1 MFHARLTSLLSRLLP
16 VLSLCLVVDMAS
28 AEGLSPAQVHK
39 VGMRIWKNECAGT
52 VEGLTSWNRGEDFAS
67 LGIGH
72 FIWYPAGAK
81 GPFEESFPSLVV
93 FLKQRGVA
101 MPHWLVKAA
110 ACPWGS
116 RRAFVQDSQSERQK
130 ELRKLLAATVREQVE
145 YIMARLDRTVP
156 RLEKAGGKAVRQNY
170 GALART
176 PEGLFAMLDY
186 INFKGDGINSSERY
200 NGEGWGLAQVLADMR
215 GQDTRAFAEAAKRV
229 LARRVKN
236 SPPARNEKQWL
247 AGWSSR
253 CDGYRQP
260 L

>member
-1 MFHARLTSLLSRLLP
+1 MSRNGLTSQRFRFLPLLLM
-16 VLSLCLVVDMAS
+16 CLVANVAPG
-28 AEGLSPAQVHK
+28 EGLSSAQIHK

-52 VEGLTSWNRGEDFAS
+52 VEGLTSWNQGEDFAS

-72 FIWYPAGAK
+72 FIWYPTGAK
-81 GPFEESFPSLVV
+81 GPFEESFPGLVV
-93 FLKQRGVA
+93 FLRQRGVA
-101 MPHWLVKAA
+101 MPGWLTKAS
-110 ACPWGS
+110 ACPWSS
-116 RRAFVQDSQSERQK
+116 RQAFIQDAQSERQK
-130 ELRKLLAATVREQVE
+130 ELRRLLAATVREQVE

-156 RLEKAGGKAVRQNY
+156 RLEKAGGRTVRQNY
-170 GALART
+170 AALSRT

-186 INFKGDGINSSERY
+186 INFKGDGINPNERY

-215 GQDTRAFAEAAKRV
+215 GQDTKAFAEAAKRV